1 MEIRYAPRTMLGIVA
16 LTSSLVAVSL
26 AAALPASAAGTLIP
40 APQRV
45 DMVHDDSR
53 GLIYISQG
61 GEVLRYDIASGG
73 FLSPIVLG
81 GQLKGL
87 DLSAD
92 NGTLAVADD
101 LSGSTSGWVHLVS
114 LNDLTARI
122 LPFTKN
128 GSYESGTYSVRFAAD
143 GKLYATTEFWGSGW
157 TPLRQL
163 DPATGVWTQL
173 ASVRQATMLS
183 TSGDGDTV
191 AFAESNI
198 SDGSWGLIDIPT
210 GQVVR
215 RDGYT
220 NGTGWFN
227 FEIATDRLGSQFAI
241 PTYGGTFVYNDAYQK
256 VATIG
261 QYAGP
266 QPIGVAYHPVERT
279 AYFPWT
285 GGGQV
290 RVYDMNTF
298 TQTASHDFEDAFAW
312 VGNNAYEQGRAR
324 LSKDGSLLMVSVT
337 GGVRFLQTYASLN
350 AAPVSATALA
360 GTPTSIALPGAI
372 GNGGS
377 LSYAI
382 VRAPAH
388 GSATLAGANVTYTAQ
403 AGYSGSDSFR
413 YRVQYGSAVRE
424 AEVDIGVTA
433 PNQPPVAL
441 QDSIVT
447 RQVSILIPVLD
458 NDSDPDGDKLIITGL
473 TQPAQGTVSIEG
485 DQVRFSA
492 PWRSWRGTVTFEYT
506 ISDRK
511 GGTASAVVQ
520 VTRF

>member
-16 LTSSLVAVSL
+16 LTASLVAAS
-26 AAALPASAAGTLIP
+26 PASAAGTLIP

-87 DLSAD
+87 DISAD

-114 LNDLTARI
+114 LNDLTARTM
-122 LPFTKN
+122 PFTKN
-128 GSYESGTYSVRFAAD
+128 GNYESGTFSVRFAAD

-157 TPLRQL
+157 TPLRKL

-183 TSGDGDTV
+183 TSGDGDTL

-198 SDGSWGLIDIPT
+198 SDGRWGLVDIPT
-210 GQVVR
+210 GQIVR

-220 NGTGWFN
+220 NGTGWSD

-241 PTYGGTFVYNDAYQK
+241 PTYGGTFIYNDVYQK
-256 VATIG
+256 VATLG

-266 QPIGVAYHPVERT
+266 QPIGLAYHPVERI
-279 AYFPWT
+279 AYFPWS

-298 TQTASHDFEDAFAW
+298 TQTGSHDFQDTFTHT
-312 VGNNAYEQGRAR
+312 GNNAYVLGRTR

-337 GGVRFLQTYASLN
+337 GGVRFLQTYASLA

-360 GTPTSIALPGAI
+360 GTPTSIALPGSI

-377 LSYAI
+377 LQYAI

-388 GSATLAGANVTYTAQ
+388 GSVSLAGASASYTAQ
-403 AGYSGSDSFR
+403 AGHSGSDGFR

-424 AEVDIGVTA
+424 AEVDIAVTA
-433 PNQPPVAL
+433 PQNAQPLAVDDIVRL
-441 QDSIVT
+441 QRGSF
-447 RQVSILIPVLD
+447 LIPVLD
-458 NDSDPDGDKLIITGL
+458 NDSDPDGDPLAIIGL
-473 TQPAQGTVSIEG
+473 SQPKVGTVSIEG
-485 DQVRFSA
+485 DQVRFTPPSR
-492 PWRSWRGTVTFEYT
+492 WIGTAIKFNYK
-506 ISDRK
+506 ISDGR
-511 GGTASAVVQ
+511 GGEAKAE
-520 VTRF
+520 VTLIRF

>member
-16 LTSSLVAVSL
+16 LTTSLVAVSL
-26 AAALPASAAGTLIP
+26 AAALPASAAGTFIP

-87 DLSAD
+87 DISAD

-114 LNDLTARI
+114 LNDLTARTM
-122 LPFTKN
+122 PFAKN
-128 GSYESGTYSVRFAAD
+128 GNYESGTYSVRFAAD

-157 TPLRQL
+157 TPLRKL

-198 SDGSWGLIDIPT
+198 SDGRWGLVHIPT
-210 GQVVR
+210 EQIVR

-220 NGTGWFN
+220 NGTSWFN
-227 FEIATDRLGSQFAI
+227 FEISTDRLGSQFAI
-241 PTYGGTFVYNDAYQK
+241 PTYGGTFIYNDVYQK
-256 VATIG
+256 VATLG

-266 QPIGVAYHPVERT
+266 QPIGAAYHPVERI
-279 AYFPWT
+279 AYFPWA
-285 GGGQV
+285 GSGQV

-298 TQTASHDFEDAFAW
+298 THTASHDFQDNFTHTGNDAY
-312 VGNNAYEQGRAR
+312 VKGRTR

-337 GGVRFLQTYASLN
+337 GGVRFLQSYTSLD

-360 GTPTSIALPGAI
+360 GTPTSIPLPGSI

-377 LSYAI
+377 LEYAI

-388 GSATLAGANVTYTAQ
+388 GNVTLSGASASYTAQ

-413 YRVQYGSAVRE
+413 YRVRYGSAVRE
-424 AEVDIGVTA
+424 AEVDIAVTA
-433 PNQPPVAL
+433 PNAPPVAVNDIL
-441 QDSIVT
+441 AT
-447 RQVSILIPVLD
+447 PHVSVLIPVLA
-458 NDSDPDGDKLIITGL
+458 NDSDPDGDALTIKGL
-473 TQPAQGTVSIEG
+473 TQPATGNAWIEG
-485 DQVRFSA
+485 DQIRFSA
-492 PWRSWRGTVTFEYT
+492 PWRSWKGTVKFSYA
-506 ISDRK
+506 ISDGK
-511 GGTASAVVQ
+511 GGGATAVVR

>member
-1 MEIRYAPRTMLGIVA
+1 MEIRSAPRTMLGIVA
-16 LTSSLVAVSL
+16 LTASFAAASL

-61 GEVLRYDIASGG
+61 GEVLRYHIASGG

-87 DLSAD
+87 DISAD

-101 LSGSTSGWVHLVS
+101 LSDSASGWVHLVS
-114 LNDLTARI
+114 LEDLTARTM
-122 LPFTKN
+122 PFAKN
-128 GSYESGTYSVRFAAD
+128 GNYESGTFSVRFAAD

-157 TPLRQL
+157 TPLRRL
-163 DPATGVWTQL
+163 DPITGVWTQL

-198 SDGSWGLIDIPT
+198 SSGAWGLIDIPT

-215 RDGYT
+215 REGYT
-220 NGTGWFN
+220 NGTSWFN
-227 FEIATDRLGSQFAI
+227 FEIGTDRLGSQFAI
-241 PTYGGTFVYNDAYQK
+241 PTYGGTFIYNDAYQK

-266 QPIGVAYHPVERT
+266 QPIGVAYHPVERS
-279 AYFPWT
+279 AYFPWA
-285 GGGQV
+285 GSGQV

-298 TQTASHDFEDAFAW
+298 TQTASHDFEDNFTST
-312 VGNNAYEQGRAR
+312 GNHAYVRGRTR

-350 AAPVSATALA
+350 AAPVSAAALA
-360 GTPTSIALPGAI
+360 GTPTSIALPGSI
-372 GNGGS
+372 GNSGS
-377 LSYAI
+377 LEYAI

-388 GSATLAGANVTYTAQ
+388 GNVSLAGTSASYTAQ
-403 AGYSGSDSFR
+403 AGYAGSDSFR
-413 YRVQYGSAVRE
+413 YRVRYGSAVRE
-424 AEVDIGVTA
+424 AEVDLAVTA
-433 PNQPPVAL
+433 PNQPPLAL
-441 QDSIVT
+441 EDSIAT
-447 RQVSILIPVLD
+447 RQATVLIPVLN
-458 NDSDPDGDKLIITGL
+458 NDSDPDGDKLRIADL
-473 TQPAQGTVSIEG
+473 TQPATGTASIEG
-485 DQVRFSA
+485 DQIRFSA
-492 PWRSWRGTVTFEYT
+492 PWRSWRGSVKFQYT
-506 ISDRK
+506 ISDGN
-511 GGTASAVVQ
+511 GGTANAVVK

>member
-1 MEIRYAPRTMLGIVA
+1 MEIRYAPRTMLGIVT
-16 LTSSLVAVSL
+16 LTASFAAASL

-101 LSGSTSGWVHLVS
+101 LSDSINGWVHLVS
-114 LNDLTARI
+114 LSDLTARTM
-122 LPFTKN
+122 PFAKS
-128 GSYESGTYSVRFAAD
+128 GSYESGTFSVRFAAD

-157 TPLRQL
+157 TPLRKL
-163 DPATGVWTQL
+163 DPASGAWTTL

-198 SDGSWGLIDIPT
+198 SDGSWGLVDIPT

-215 RDGYT
+215 RTGYT

-227 FEIATDRLGSQFAI
+227 FEIATDRLGSQFAM
-241 PTYGGTFVYNDAYQK
+241 PTYGGTFVYNDTYQK

-266 QPIGVAYHPVERT
+266 QPIGVAYHPVERS
-279 AYFPWT
+279 AYFPWS
-285 GGGQV
+285 GSGQV

-298 TQTASHDFEDAFAW
+298 TQTASHDFQDAFAW
-312 VGNNAYEQGRAR
+312 VGNNAYEQGRTR
-324 LSKDGSLLMVSVT
+324 LSKDGSLLMVSVN

-350 AAPVSATALA
+350 AAPVSASALA
-360 GTPTSIALPGAI
+360 GAPTSIPLPGSI

-377 LSYAI
+377 LAYAI

-388 GSATLAGANVTYTAQ
+388 GNLSLAGASATYTAQ
-403 AGYSGSDSFR
+403 AGYAGSDSFR

-424 AEVDIGVTA
+424 AEVDLAVTS
-433 PNQPPVAL
+433 PNQSPVAVE
-441 QDSIVT
+441 DSVAT
-447 RQVSILIPVLD
+447 RQVTVLIPVLN
-458 NDSDPDGDKLIITGL
+458 NDSDPDGDKLTIAGL
-473 TQPAQGTVSIEG
+473 TQPATGTASIEG
-485 DQVRFSA
+485 DRIRFSA
-492 PWRSWRGTVTFEYT
+492 PWRSWRGSVKFEYT
-506 ISDRK
+506 ISDGK
-511 GGTASAVVQ
+511 GGTASAVVK